1 MKSLIATAAIAAV
14 LSLSALGT
22 QAHETDRAV
31 GAGSFVHPTGP
42 ANGVWD
48 TASQSVSKHR

>member
-1 MKSLIATAAIAAV
+1 MKSLIATTAIAAV
-14 LSLSALGT
+14 LSLSALGA

-31 GAGSFVHPTGP
+31 GAGSYIHPTGP

-48 TASQSVSKHR
+48 GVPQSASKNR